1 MIERLLNLEHPCK
14 DPGYNSQ
21 QKQIAQLTQELSE
34 RLDETGK
41 IQLNQLTDAYLKQ
54 EAFLLKD
61 AFLDGF
67 CAAIELAID
76 CLRHQS

>member
-1 MIERLLNLEHPCK
+1 MIERLINLEHSCRE
-14 DPGYNSQ
+14 PGYSSQ
-21 QKQIAQLTQELSE
+21 QEQIAQLAQKLFE

-41 IQLNQLTDAYLKQ
+41 SQLSQLTDAYMKQ
-54 EAFLLKD
+54 ETFLLKD

-67 CAAIELAID
+67 CAATELAID

>member
-1 MIERLLNLEHPCK
+1 MIERLLNLEHPCRE
-14 DPGYNSQ
+14 PAYNSQ
-21 QKQIAQLTQELSE
+21 QEQIAQLTQELSK

-41 IQLNQLTDAYLKQ
+41 AQLNQLTDAYMRQ
-54 EAFLLKD
+54 ETFLLKD

-67 CAAIELAID
+67 CAVTELAID

>member
-1 MIERLLNLEHPCK
+1 MIERLINLERPCRES
-14 DPGYNSQ
+14 GYNSQ

-34 RLDETGK
+34 RLDETEK
-41 IQLNQLTDAYLKQ
+41 AQLYQLTDAYMKQ
-54 EAFLLKD
+54 ETFLLRD

-67 CAAIELAID
+67 CAATELAID

>member
-1 MIERLLNLEHPCK
+1 MIERLINLEHPCR

-21 QKQIAQLTQELSE
+21 QEQIAQLTQKLFE

-41 IQLNQLTDAYLKQ
+41 SQLSQLTDAYMKQ
-54 EAFLLKD
+54 ETFLLKD

-67 CAAIELAID
+67 CAATELAID

>member
-1 MIERLLNLEHPCK
+1 MIERLINFEHPCR

-21 QKQIAQLTQELSE
+21 QEQIAQLTQKLFE

-41 IQLNQLTDAYLKQ
+41 SQLSQLTDAYMKQ
-54 EAFLLKD
+54 ETFLLKD

-67 CAAIELAID
+67 CAATELTID